1 MNLTAAL
8 TELGSTVAEQVSYA
22 SMGYW
27 RIGGPIQY
35 AVTVET
41 SAQLMSVFAL
51 GREHHVPVLVLGNG
65 SNMLMSDDGLEGIG
79 IILAG
84 DFESIEFDDEGVT
97 VGAGVK
103 NVRVLSQCKRQGR
116 GGLGSLAGVPGTIG
130 GAIRMNAGTYLGEIG
145 AVVDWVEWFHPDEN
159 TVHRNTGAELNFTY
173 RKVGLPWGAMVLRVR
188 LFTHQN
194 DVLEEQASIKAHLA
208 RRKAT
213 QPLHLPSCGSV
224 FKNPVG
230 DYAGRLI
237 EQAGLKGTQIGQAQI
252 SDKHANFIVNL
263 GGATAMDVAKLIKLA
278 RQTVFDETGIELEP
292 EVRREGSWDDDVWS
306 IDRG

>member
-1 MNLTAAL
+1 
-8 TELGSTVAEQVSYA
+8 
-22 SMGYW
+22 MGYW
-27 RIGGPIQY
+27 RIGGPIRR
-35 AVTVET
+35 AVTVHTTE
-41 SAQLMSVFAL
+41 QLQSVFQLAQAL
-51 GREHHVPVLVLGNG
+51 DEPVLVLGNG

-103 NVRVLSQCKRQGR
+103 NVRALSQCKRQGR

-145 AVVDWVEWFHPDEN
+145 DVVDWVEWFHPDEN

-194 DVLEEQASIKAHLA
+194 DVLEEQLASKPI
-208 RRKAT
+208 
-213 QPLHLPSCGSV
+213 
-224 FKNPVG
+224 
-230 DYAGRLI
+230 YA
-237 EQAGLKGTQIGQAQI
+237 AQ
-252 SDKHANFIVNL
+252 SHS
-263 GGATAMDVAKLIKLA
+263 ATAFTFLW
-278 RQTVFDETGIELEP
+278 FCF
-292 EVRREGSWDDDVWS
+292 
-306 IDRG
+306 